1 MIEQDYLNHISLPA
15 KLYDKIES
23 DVADLFMDLNIREY
37 PVDPMQIAL
46 DLGYDLVPFTQ
57 MPKEVKR
64 ELISKDID
72 DIVSAYPIG
81 EKEALTLIGRYGK

>member
-1 MIEQDYLNHISLPA
+1 MFEQDYLNHISLPA

-23 DVADLFMDLNIREY
+23 DIADLFMDLNIREY

-64 ELISKDID
+64 ELIFKDID
-72 DIVSAYPIG
+72 GCWNKRIYYFCLS
-81 EKEALTLIGRYGK
+81 